1 MDEHKM
7 LYISKDKNKR
17 RKGIAIATAQ
27 LLFHIDPDV
36 DPDQDINKFIS
47 ILEGQ
52 TDSVLT
58 AYGWTSENEV
68 AQLILEEG
76 LDTEEVKRRILHYKG
91 RRHLA
96 DKKKRKDLKSDISDY
111 LSGYCQKSKTY
122 DGLFDQIKFFPET
135 RINYFDSDIHIDRE
149 NIVEMMK
156 ALTEKEKSE
165 IVTNVNARID
175 QGDAGDILG
184 NELEKYLNDVGEEY
198 GIESYI
204 DEFEIESKNYFSF
217 KIYIGNRGLLSSFYG
232 TFKELEKALGEE
244 VKVEAADK
252 ATCPFCKRKIIRY
265 VAMNKIKNCECGARI
280 VVTPYMVKKQNVIYS
295 RQRVSFKKPE

>member
-58 AYGWTSENEV
+58 AYGWTSGNEV

-175 QGDAGDILG
+175 QGDADNKLG
-184 NELEKYLNDVGEEY
+184 NELEKYLKDIGGKY
-198 GIESYI
+198 GIDCYI
-204 DEFEIESKNYFSF
+204 DEFECVNKHYYLIKV
-217 KIYIGNRGLLSSFYG
+217 YIGDRGILSDFNG
-232 TFKELEKALGEE
+232 TFLELRDALAKEIELEAGD
-244 VKVEAADK
+244 KV
-252 ATCPFCKRKIIRY
+252 TCPYCKRQIVRY
-265 VAMNKIKNCECGARI
+265 VAMSVIKNCECGI
-280 VVTPYMVKKQNVIYS
+280 FLGI
-295 RQRVSFKKPE
+295 